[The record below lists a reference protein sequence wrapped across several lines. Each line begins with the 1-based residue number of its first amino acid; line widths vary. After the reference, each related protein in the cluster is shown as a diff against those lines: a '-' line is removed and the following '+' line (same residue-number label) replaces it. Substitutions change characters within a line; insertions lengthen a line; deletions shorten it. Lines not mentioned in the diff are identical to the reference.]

1 MAATPPTLSELR
13 KSRRTQTLN
22 HWLFLPI
29 LVFLFAGA
37 NYISWRHYVRADF
50 SLNRFQELSGQ
61 TLNLLKH
68 LPGDIT
74 LTAFLAPE
82 GDTTGSLIQDD
93 VLKLLEEYKYR
104 SRGKVKLT
112 VVQPFLDFQSA
123 QKLAEKFKLT
133 SNENVVILE
142 YGERSRVL
150 KVAEMAEIDPAMMM
164 SGGAARVKSFNAEEK
179 ISSAISGLVQG
190 KPAKVYVAEGHGE
203 YNLHS
208 NDRDPAGYSL
218 LAARL
223 GSQNLELVPWKAGE
237 EEGVPADADA
247 MLVAGSKF
255 PGPPAAV
262 AALRAYLE
270 KPGRLVIALDPGNTT
285 GLENLL
291 EEQGIVFDGNKIF
304 RKVAVLSTTG
314 LAQGV
319 NDETV
324 GTRFSLHPAIAWI
337 ENVGGSLRFGPARSL
352 TLKPLPAGAP
362 QKAEMLVETSDRSW
376 AKSWPVGGNKK
387 TDFVEGEDRKGPFTL
402 AAVIDGSAP
411 GDQGKEAPSLRVVAI
426 GSAAA
431 FANQNLSPLEVDFM
445 VNALQ
450 WVLGRQEALG
460 ISPKAPLDF
469 AVALDDRQQRLIIL
483 AVFLGIPLLSSAAG
497 VLVWW
502 RRRH

>member
-1 MAATPPTLSELR
+1 MAAHPPPLSELR
-13 KSRRTQTLN
+13 KSRRVQTLN

-29 LVFLFAGA
+29 LLSLFLGA
-37 NYISWRHYVRADF
+37 NYIGWRHYFRADF
-50 SLNRFQELSGQ
+50 SLNRFQQLSSQ
-61 TLNLLKH
+61 SLNLLKGMT
-68 LPGDIT
+68 GDIAI
-74 LTAFLAPE
+74 TAFLAPE
-82 GDTTGSLIQDD
+82 GDSTGSLIQED

-104 SRGKVKLT
+104 SGGKVRVT
-112 VVQPFLDFQSA
+112 VVQPFLDFQGA

-150 KVAEMAEIDPAMMM
+150 KVAEMAEIDPGMSMM
-164 SGGAARVKSFNAEEK
+164 GGAARVKSFNAEEK
-179 ISSAISGLVQG
+179 ISSAISALVQG

-208 NDRDPAGYSL
+208 ADRDPAGYSL

-223 GSQNLELVPWKAGE
+223 GSQNLELVPWKPGE

-247 MLVAGSKF
+247 VLVAGSKF
-255 PGPPAAV
+255 PWPPAAV
-262 AALRAYLE
+262 AALRAYLG
-270 KPGRLVIALDPGNTT
+270 KPGRLILALDPGNPT

-291 EEQGIVFDGNKIF
+291 EEKGLVFDADKIF
-304 RKVAVLSTTG
+304 RKVAVLSTAG

-324 GTRFSLHPAIAWI
+324 GTRFSLHPAIQWI

-352 TLKPLPAGAP
+352 TLKPQPTGAASKP
-362 QKAEMLVETSDRSW
+362 EMLVETSDRYW
-376 AKSWPVGGNKK
+376 AKAWPLAPGKK
-387 TDFVEGEDRKGPFTL
+387 TEFMEGEDRKGPFTV
-402 AAVIDGSAP
+402 AGVIDGSAP
-411 GDQGKEAPSLRVVAI
+411 GDKGKESPALRVVAI

-460 ISPKAPLDF
+460 ISPKAPMDF
-469 AVALDDRQQRLIIL
+469 AVALDDRQQRIIVL
-483 AVFLGIPLLSSAAG
+483 AVFLGIPLLTSAAG
-497 VLVWW
+497 AFVWW